1 MPSSNDVPG
10 LRLDPH
16 MLVEALDSLDEGI
29 QVLSRD
35 WRYLYVNEAA
45 ARHGRTRPEELLGSS
60 MLECYPGIDRTPVF
74 ATLLRCRDGGQLE
87 SLENEFTFPDGA
99 LGWFELRIRPF
110 SGGIVIASLDIT
122 ERKLIERRLQE
133 SYAQALR
140 DLVTPVLR
148 IHDRVLLVPL
158 VGALDDRRASEL
170 VENVLTRV
178 SDEGARVVIFDV
190 AGVPSPD
197 TSVAH
202 HLLQATAMV
211 RMLGAEVVLTGIG
224 PATARAMVHLGVDLG
239 TMQTTTTLA
248 QGIQL
253 ALQAVGCAV
262 QPRAR
267 TAR

>member
-1 MPSSNDVPG
+1 MASSSDVPG
-10 LRLDPH
+10 SRLDPH

-29 QVLSRD
+29 QVLSHD

-45 ARHGRTRPEELLGSS
+45 ARHGKVRPEELLGAS
-60 MLECYPGIDRTPVF
+60 MLECYPGIERTPMF
-74 ATLLRCRDGGQLE
+74 ATLQRCRDGGKLE
-87 SLENEFTFPDGA
+87 SLENEFTFPNGS

-122 ERKLIERRLQE
+122 ERKLIERRLEE

-158 VGALDDRRASEL
+158 VGALEDQRASEL
-170 VENVLTRV
+170 TEAVLNRV
-178 SDEGARVVIFDV
+178 SEEGARVVIFDV

-211 RMLGAEVVLTGIG
+211 RMLGAEVVLTGIAA
-224 PATARAMVHLGVDLG
+224 ATARAMVHLGVDLG
-239 TMQTTTTLA
+239 SMRTTTTLA
-248 QGIQL
+248 QGIHV

-262 QPRAR
+262 QPRAPL
-267 TAR
+267 AR